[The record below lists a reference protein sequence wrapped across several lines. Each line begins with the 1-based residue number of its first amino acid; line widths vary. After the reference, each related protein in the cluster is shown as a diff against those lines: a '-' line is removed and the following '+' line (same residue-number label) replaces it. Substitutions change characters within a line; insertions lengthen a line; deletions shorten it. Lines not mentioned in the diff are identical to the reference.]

1 MEDNWSQRVF
11 KIIQKKRQII
21 TMIRETREGGHPCV
35 SVKCTQCFRYFGKLL
50 VGTQASWRLTCP
62 MAQTFYFKR
71 IGSTQKKFEV
81 SQSSLLMSIV

>member
-1 MEDNWSQRVF
+1 M
-11 KIIQKKRQII
+11 
-21 TMIRETREGGHPCV
+21 REGGHPCV

-71 IGSTQKKFEV
+71 IGSTQKSLKWV
-81 SQSSLLMSIV
+81 SHLC